1 MNPSFIEFVNKCICE
16 SNPKNLKTNESHSGI
31 NGEGKKNQNE
41 SSKSRTG
48 SMTDRSNSTS
58 QNTDDD
64 LHQGVKSTSN
74 SVSNETNSMKNE
86 NVEDDNLIFSQSDLL
101 KSLLKIPNEDKLGAI
116 VCIKEWNLLKK
127 LEIGDNCGY
136 LTRSLTIFDCPK
148 LKSIKIGKKCFTEH
162 VECVIQ
168 CINNNN
174 ISDDDK

>member
-1 MNPSFIEFVNKCICE
+1 MNPSFTEFVNKCICE

-31 NGEGKKNQNE
+31 NGEVNKNQNE
-41 SSKSRTG
+41 WSKSRSG

-64 LHQGVKSTSN
+64 LHQGVKSTSD

-86 NVEDDNLIFSQSDLL
+86 NVGDDNLIFSQSDLF

-116 VCIKEWNLLKK
+116 VCIKEWNLLTK

-136 LTRSLTIFDCPK
+136 LTRKLTIYDCPK

-162 VECVIQ
+162 AECVIKG
-168 CINNNN
+168 INNDIN
-174 ISDDDK
+174 DDDK

>member
-1 MNPSFIEFVNKCICE
+1 MNPLFIEFVNKCICE

-31 NGEGKKNQNE
+31 NGEVKKNQNE
-41 SSKSRTG
+41 SSKSRSG

-64 LHQGVKSTSN
+64 LHQRVKSTSD

-86 NVEDDNLIFSQSDLL
+86 NVGDDNLRYILPNSDE
-101 KSLLKIPNEDKLGAI
+101 SSLKIPNEDKLGAI
-116 VCIKEWNLLKK
+116 VCIKEWNSLKE

-136 LTRSLTIFDCPK
+136 LTRSLTICDCPK

-162 VECVIQ
+162 VECVIRG
-168 CINNNN
+168 INNNDIN
-174 ISDDDK
+174 DYDK

>member
-1 MNPSFIEFVNKCICE
+1 MNPLFTEFVNKCICE

-31 NGEGKKNQNE
+31 NGEVKKNQNE
-41 SSKSRTG
+41 SSKSRSG

-86 NVEDDNLIFSQSDLL
+86 NVGDDNLRYILPNFVESS
-101 KSLLKIPNEDKLGAI
+101 LKIPNDDKLEAI
-116 VCIKEWNLLKK
+116 VCIKEWNLLKE

-136 LTRSLTIFDCPK
+136 LTRSLTIYDCPK

-162 VECVIQ
+162 AECVIQ
-168 CINNNN
+168 GINNN